1 MPTAQPTTRSSDDTQ
16 TWALFL
22 LLAVVWGSSFLFI
35 KIALDEGLAPLTIVS
50 YRALFGSLL
59 LGLVL
64 LARGGRL
71 PLQWGVWRHMGFLAL
86 TNIVVPMALIAWGQ
100 QYIPSGMASILN
112 AMVPMFTVLMAVLLL
127 HDEALTRVRAG
138 GMAIGFV
145 GVVLLAS
152 PSLGAIGSDEDAL
165 FAVAG
170 MAAVALA
177 AVFYAMAAVYTRRRV
192 TGHAI
197 IRGADG
203 SSRPP
208 QPAEIAF
215 GSTFAALLML
225 IPLVLIFEP
234 GGGGYPVPSSDA
246 AWFAI
251 VWLGL
256 LGTGF
261 AYLLFFRLIERWGAT
276 RTTLVTY
283 VIPVVAIALGFVLLG
298 ERLRPIELLGAA
310 LIIGG
315 VVLVNGNIR
324 RRPST
329 TNEPSKASGA

>member
-1 MPTAQPTTRSSDDTQ
+1 VPTAQPTTRSTDDAQ

-50 YRALFGSLL
+50 YRALFGSVL

-71 PLQWGVWRHMGFLAL
+71 PLQWEIWKHMGFLAL
-86 TNIVVPMALIAWGQ
+86 TNLVVPMALIAWGQ

-112 AMVPMFTVLMAVLLL
+112 AMVPLFTVLMAALLL
-127 HDEALTRVRAG
+127 HDESLKPTRAAG
-138 GMAIGFV
+138 LAIGFV

-152 PSLGAIGSDEDAL
+152 PSLGGIQTDENAL

-177 AVFYAMAAVYTRRRV
+177 AVFYAMAAVYARRRV
-192 TGHAI
+192 TGQAV
-197 IRGADG
+197 IREPDG
-203 SSRPP
+203 SFRAPR
-208 QPAEIAF
+208 PAEIAF

-225 IPLVLIFEP
+225 VPLVLLFERTD
-234 GGGGYPVPSSDA
+234 GAYPVPSSGA
-246 AWFAI
+246 AWFSV

-283 VIPVVAIALGFVLLG
+283 VIPVVAISLGFILLG
-298 ERLRPIELLGAA
+298 ERLRPIELLGAG

-315 VVLVNGNIR
+315 VVLVNSNLGR
-324 RRPST
+324 RVPQAPSGKGST
-329 TNEPSKASGA
+329 L